1 MLAVVISYDDR
12 RAQSVKGMSRPS
24 LSVTQ
29 PLPAPRSLT
38 GELVARLTDDI
49 TSGKIPPG
57 SQLPTEQELIAA
69 TGVSRTVVREAVA
82 ALRADGLVVTRQGV
96 GAFVPENARRPLRID
111 VDPLSPLRA
120 VLDVMELRTGIEIE
134 AAGLAA
140 DRGSASQI
148 RRIIE
153 CFDAVGAA
161 LKRGEDAVAQDFA
174 LHCSIADATGNPQ
187 FRRFLEQA
195 VKLFE
200 AAAEPGVAVGQRQPV
215 LLASV
220 HAQAGAGDVHRRQGP
235 ETFGELPS
243 CQGQGKRRDLRTAR
257 IELEYRRSGGFLL
270 IVRTGR
276 IFTAHKLNPMK
287 RLRQ

>member
-12 RAQSVKGMSRPS
+12 RGQSVKGMSRPS

-57 SQLPTEQELIAA
+57 SRLPTEQELIAA

-148 RRIIE
+148 RRIVE

-187 FRRFLEQA
+187 FRRFLEHLGRVIIPRQTIRGG
-195 VKLFE
+195 
-200 AAAEPGVAVGQRQPV
+200 PGIAKR
-215 LLASV
+215 AYS
-220 HAQAGAGDVHRRQGP
+220 
-235 ETFGELPS
+235 ETFQREHRAIVQAIRNRAVLQARAAMRRHLLNS
-243 CQGQGKRRDLRTAR
+243 RKRY
-257 IELEYRRSGGFLL
+257 E
-270 IVRTGR
+270 
-276 IFTAHKLNPMK
+276 
-287 RLRQ
+287 RLAAQLGSR

>member
-1 MLAVVISYDDR
+1 M
-12 RAQSVKGMSRPS
+12 
-24 LSVTQ
+24 
-29 PLPAPRSLT
+29 
-38 GELVARLTDDI
+38 
-49 TSGKIPPG
+49 
-57 SQLPTEQELIAA
+57 IAA

-148 RRIIE
+148 RRIVE

-187 FRRFLEQA
+187 FRRFLEHLGRLIIPRQTIRGG
-195 VKLFE
+195 
-200 AAAEPGVAVGQRQPV
+200 PGIAKR
-215 LLASV
+215 AYS
-220 HAQAGAGDVHRRQGP
+220 
-235 ETFGELPS
+235 ETFQREHRAIVQAIRNGAVLQARAAMRRHLLNS
-243 CQGQGKRRDLRTAR
+243 RKRYERLA
-257 IELEYRRSGGFLL
+257 
-270 IVRTGR
+270 
-276 IFTAHKLNPMK
+276 AKLGS
-287 RLRQ
+287 R